1 MSRALWTSAEAAGA
15 TDGVVKSDWSAVG
28 VSIDTRT
35 LDLGDLFVALIGD
48 NSDGHAHVKDA
59 LAKGAA
65 AAMVSG
71 PCEGVSDEGLLVVG
85 DTLQGLEALGRA
97 ARARTDAKVVAVTGS
112 VGKTSTKDALRTI
125 LEAQGRTH
133 GSVASYNNHWGVPL
147 TLARMPAD
155 TEWGVFEIGMNH
167 ANEITP
173 LSKMVQPDVAI
184 ITTVEPVH
192 LANFDSVEGIADAKA
207 EIFDGLQPGGTAIL
221 NADNPHFDRLRSRA
235 QAAGAGDII
244 SFGTSDKADARL
256 EKVALHPSCS
266 CISASICGQAI
277 TYKLGV
283 PGEHH
288 VMNSLAILAAIHAL
302 GADLALAAMALATLN
317 APKGRGERHLV
328 RAEGLQ
334 FVVVDESYNANPASM
349 RAAIS
354 TLGASDVK
362 GGGRRIAVLG
372 DMLEL
377 GEDEVPM
384 HRGLAGPL
392 GEAHID
398 RVYACGPVMKNLYDD
413 LPADQKAGYAEGSEA
428 LLEQL
433 TSELGE
439 GDVVMVKGSLGS
451 RMGLIVDGLLALH
464 NEEDVPSG
472 AGD

>member
-1 MSRALWTSAEAAGA
+1 MSKALWTSTEAALA
-15 TDGVVKSDWSAVG
+15 TDGDVKSDWSAIG
-28 VSIDTRT
+28 VSIDTRS

-48 NSDGHAHVKDA
+48 NSDGHKHVKDA

-71 PCEGVSDEGLLVVG
+71 PCDGVSDEGLLVVE
-85 DTLQGLEALGRA
+85 DTLSGLQALGHA
-97 ARARTDAKVVAVTGS
+97 ARARTDAKIVAVTGS

-173 LSKMVQPDVAI
+173 LSQMVQPDVAI

-192 LANFDSVEGIADAKA
+192 LANFENVEGIADAKA
-207 EIFDGLQPGGTAIL
+207 EIFDGLKPDGTAIL
-221 NADNPHFDRLRSRA
+221 NADNSHFDRLRLRA
-235 QAAGAGDII
+235 QTAGAGNVI
-244 SFGTSDKADARL
+244 SFGASDKADARL
-256 EKVALHPSCS
+256 ERVALHPSCS

-277 TYKLGV
+277 TYKLGI
-283 PGEHH
+283 PGKHH
-288 VMNSLAILAAIHAL
+288 VMNSLAILAAVHAL
-302 GADLALAAMALATLN
+302 GADLALAGMTLATLN
-317 APKGRGERHLV
+317 APKGRGERHIV
-328 RAEGLQ
+328 HDGDRQ

-349 RAAIS
+349 RAAIA
-354 TLGASDVK
+354 TLGAAEVE
-362 GGGRRIAVLG
+362 GAGRRVAVLG

-377 GEDEVPM
+377 GEDEALM
-384 HRGLAGPL
+384 HQGLAGSL
-392 GEAHID
+392 ADAGID
-398 RVYACGPVMKNLYDD
+398 QVYACGPLMKNLYED
-413 LPADQKAGYAEGSEA
+413 LPAACKAGYAEGSEA

-433 TSELGE
+433 ASQLGD

-451 RMGLIVDGLLALH
+451 RMGLIADGLLALH
-464 NEEDVPSG
+464 SDDDVPSG

>member
-1 MSRALWTSAEAAGA
+1 MSRALWTSSEAAIATGGKVGA
-15 TDGVVKSDWSAVG
+15 DWSAVG

-35 LDLGDLFVALIGD
+35 IDLGDLFVALVGD

-65 AAMVSG
+65 AAMVAQ
-71 PCEGVSDEGLLVVG
+71 PCADVSAEGLLIVE
-85 DTLQGLEALGRA
+85 DTLAGLQALGRA
-97 ARARTDAKVVAVTGS
+97 ARARTDAKIVAVTGS
-112 VGKTSTKDALRTI
+112 VGKTSTKDALRAI

-167 ANEITP
+167 AGEITP
-173 LSKMVQPDVAI
+173 LSQMVQPDAAI

-192 LANFDSVEGIADAKA
+192 LANFKNVEGIADAKA
-207 EIFDGLQPGGTAIL
+207 EIFDGLKPGGTAIL

-235 QAAGAGDII
+235 QAAGAGEII

-256 EKVALHPSCS
+256 EKVALHPTCS
-266 CISASICGQAI
+266 CISASICGHAI

-288 VMNSLAILAAIHAL
+288 VMNSLAILAAVHAL
-302 GADLALAAMALATLN
+302 GADMALAGMTLATLN
-317 APKGRGERHLV
+317 APKGRGVRHVV
-328 RAEGLQ
+328 RSEAGQ

-349 RAAIS
+349 RAAIG
-354 TLGASDVK
+354 TLGAAEIK
-362 GGGRRIAVLG
+362 GSGRRIAVLG

-377 GEDEVPM
+377 GEDEASM

-392 GEAHID
+392 GEAGID
-398 RVYACGPVMKNLYDD
+398 QVFACGPLMKNLYEE
-413 LPADQKAGYAEGSEA
+413 LPASSQAGYAASSDA
-428 LLEQL
+428 LLEQV
-433 TSELGE
+433 TSQLGD

-451 RMGLIVDGLLALH
+451 RMGLIVDALVALH
-464 NEEDVPSG
+464 SEDNTPVG

>member
-1 MSRALWTSAEAAGA
+1 MSDALWTSSDAAQA
-15 TDGVVKSDWSAVG
+15 TKGVAKSDWSAVG

-59 LAKGAA
+59 LANGAA
-65 AAMVSG
+65 AAMVSQ
-71 PCEGVSDEGLLVVG
+71 PCDGVSEEGLLSVD
-85 DTLQGLEALGRA
+85 DTLEGLQALGTA
-97 ARARTDAKVVAVTGS
+97 ARARTAAKIVAVTGS
-112 VGKTSTKDALRTI
+112 VGKTSTKDALRSI

-167 ANEITP
+167 SGEITP
-173 LSKMVQPDVAI
+173 LSEMVQPDIAI
-184 ITTVEPVH
+184 VTTVEPVH
-192 LANFDSVEGIADAKA
+192 LAHFESVEAIADAKA
-207 EIFDGLQPGGTAIL
+207 EIFDGLKPGGTAIL

-235 QAAGAGDII
+235 MAGGAGRII
-244 SFGTSDKADARL
+244 AFGKSDNADARL
-256 EKVALHPSCS
+256 EKVALHPTCS
-266 CISASICGQAI
+266 SVSASICGQAI

-288 VMNSLAILAAIHAL
+288 VMNSLAILSAVYAL
-302 GADLALAAMALATLN
+302 GADLALAGLALASLS

-328 RAEGLQ
+328 LAENRRFL
-334 FVVVDESYNANPASM
+334 VVDESYNANPASM
-349 RAAIS
+349 RAAIA
-354 TLGASDVK
+354 TLGAADVQ
-362 GGGRRIAVLG
+362 GPGRRIAVLG

-377 GEDEVPM
+377 GPDEVSL

-392 GEAHID
+392 AEAKID
-398 RVYACGPVMKNLYDD
+398 LVYACGPLMQPLYSD
-413 LPADQKAGYAEGSEA
+413 LPDEVRGAYADGPQA

-433 TSELGE
+433 ASEVRD
-439 GDVVMVKGSLGS
+439 GDVVMIKGSLGS
-451 RMGLIVDGLLALH
+451 RMGLIVEGLLALH
-464 NEEDVPSG
+464 NKKDAPQG